1 MSGHSK
7 WHSIKHKKA
16 AMDAKRGKIFTKYI
30 KEITIAARLGGGDP
44 ESNPRL
50 RHAIDGARAVN
61 MPNDNIKKAIM
72 RGTGE
77 LEGVN
82 YEEVVY
88 EGYGP
93 GGVAVIVETLTDNRN
108 RTVAEVRHT
117 FSKYN
122 GNLGEQGCVG
132 WMFSRKGVILVPKD
146 EIDEDELMELVLE
159 IGAEDMR
166 LEDDMYEIT
175 TSTEDFHKVLEAIKQ
190 KGIKV
195 ESSEL
200 SMVPS
205 SYVKLEGKQ
214 AEQML
219 RLIERLEDL
228 DDVQNVWANFD
239 ISEKEIEEYQSK
251 N

>member
-16 AMDAKRGKIFTKYI
+16 AADAKRGKTFTRYI

-50 RHAIDGARAVN
+50 RHAIDGAKSVN
-61 MPNDNIKKAIM
+61 MPSDNIKKAIL

-77 LEGVN
+77 LDGVH
-82 YEEVVY
+82 YEAITY

-93 GGVAVIVETLTDNRN
+93 GGVAILVEAFTDNKN
-108 RTVAEVRHT
+108 RTVAEVRHV

-132 WMFSRKGVILVPKD
+132 WMFSRKGLIIIPLDVIGEEELF
-146 EIDEDELMELVLE
+146 EIVLE
-159 IGAEDMR
+159 NGAEDMKV
-166 LEDDMYEIT
+166 EGDSYEIVT
-175 TSTEDFHKVLEAIKQ
+175 TVEDFDGVLHSIKE
-190 KGIKV
+190 KELTI
-195 ESSEL
+195 ESSEI
-200 SMVPS
+200 SMIPS
-205 SYVKLEGKQ
+205 TTIKLEGKQ

-219 RLIERLEDL
+219 RLFEFLEEL
-228 DDVQNVWANFD
+228 DDVQNVWSNFD
-239 ISEKEIEEYQSK
+239 ISDEEIEKFQ
-251 N
+251 NQ